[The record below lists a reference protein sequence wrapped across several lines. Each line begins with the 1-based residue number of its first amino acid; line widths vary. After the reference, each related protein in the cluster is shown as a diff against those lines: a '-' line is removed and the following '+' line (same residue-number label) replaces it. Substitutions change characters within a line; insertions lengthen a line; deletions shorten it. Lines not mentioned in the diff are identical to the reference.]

1 LFSALEAALPPHART
16 DITFPAQIEVRVNG
30 DEVRANYKGLKNKP
44 GSTRP
49 VDITESVRLSPA
61 NYRNTLVVTYALT
74 HKASTTQSEVFHIP
88 FILLG

>member
-1 LFSALEAALPPHART
+1 MLFSALETPLPPYTRT
-16 DITFPAQIEVRVNG
+16 DITFPAQIEVRING

-49 VDITESVRLSPA
+49 ADITDFVRLSPA

-74 HKASTTQSEVFHIP
+74 HKAGSTQNEVSHIP
-88 FILLG
+88 PV